1 MEDSNDVDI
10 LLSIF
15 LGRSRYYVRYK
26 AAQMVFELDLG
37 RQLTRKEQNRL
48 YARVL
53 DPGHAAMKR
62 TPLEL
67 LIRVTEKPLPGGPP
81 GPKKNLI

>member
-1 MEDSNDVDI
+1 MDPEAVDI
-10 LLSIF
+10 TLSVF
-15 LGRSRYYVRYK
+15 LGRSKYYVKYK
-26 AAQMVFELDLG
+26 AAQLLYELTEG